1 MSNMCSYFREYN
13 KIINEEDSLVKKDI
27 KLIFSNNLADEFTQT
42 MNDFTAVAAKMV
54 NVLNVDQDL
63 FNQFKNLQDK
73 IKNLIE
79 AAKANVQ

>member
-79 AAKANVQ
+79 AAEANVQ